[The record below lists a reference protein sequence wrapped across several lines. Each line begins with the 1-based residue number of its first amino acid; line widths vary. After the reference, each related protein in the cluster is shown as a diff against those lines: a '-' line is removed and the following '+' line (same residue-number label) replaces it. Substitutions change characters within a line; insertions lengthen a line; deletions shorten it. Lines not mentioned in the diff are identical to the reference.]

1 MMERERDGMMEKEK
15 EMECWRGRERWND
28 GEGERDGMMEWGR
41 EME

>member
-1 MMERERDGMMEKEK
+1 MEKER
-15 EMECWRGRERWND
+15 EMELWRGRERWND